1 MRMGK
6 AGGTLAGV
14 ERQVQAILNE
24 VSGSVGIAVK
34 GLESDA
40 TFLHNEHLVA
50 SAASTIKI
58 HIILELFNQVKAGKH
73 SLDEF
78 IEIPTNREGAEWHP
92 PSSGVLRDLES
103 VQRLSLKDVATLMMM
118 VSDNVATNLLIDL
131 LGLRNIQ
138 TSIERL
144 SLRSTKLQRKM
155 MDLESKARGFENLT
169 SPFDMM
175 ITMGKIARY
184 EILDRSS
191 CDIVLDI
198 LSKCQDVFGVRRLI
212 PENVRIE
219 HKTGELFD
227 VCNDVGIVR
236 VPSDPFIFSIMANG
250 VNLVQGWDTIAEL
263 GKLFY
268 DCFVSKSS
276 R

>member
-1 MRMGK
+1 
-6 AGGTLAGV
+6 
-14 ERQVQAILNE
+14 
-24 VSGSVGIAVK
+24 
-34 GLESDA
+34 
-40 TFLHNEHLVA
+40 
-50 SAASTIKI
+50 
-58 HIILELFNQVKAGKH
+58 
-73 SLDEF
+73 
-78 IEIPTNREGAEWHP
+78 
-92 PSSGVLRDLES
+92 
-103 VQRLSLKDVATLMMM
+103 MMM
-118 VSDNVATNLLIDL
+118 VSDNVATNLLIDM

-138 TSIERL
+138 TSIEHL

-155 MDLESKARGFENLT
+155 MDVESKARGLENLT

-175 ITMGKIARY
+175 ITMRKIARY

-191 CDIVLDI
+191 IDIILDI
-198 LSKCQDVFGVRRLI
+198 LSKCQDGFGVRRLI

-236 VPSDPFIFSIMANG
+236 VPSEPFIFSIMTNG
-250 VNLVQGWDTIAEL
+250 VNLVQGWDIIAEL